1 MHPFPLANLDTMA
14 MMMHEG
20 LAGDVPGQDMSDAVP
35 QGDDMLT
42 DDLELTYRDI
52 DEVLP

>member
-1 MHPFPLANLDTMA
+1 MA

-20 LAGDVPGQDMSDAVP
+20 DVPGQDMTDAVP

-52 DEVLP
+52 DEVHKLCLALP